1 MKAFKKFKSMTNQGE
16 KFGGEAVKV
25 LRKMPMWQRIVSA
38 IVAFLLVFLLWP
50 ADAAKTITAWANDA
64 ETQVATEEGVTDP
77 DPESPD
83 PGGGGEE
90 SDDPEVDPESSDQP
104 EVAGPVLETDST
116 DESTETEE
124 DSGTL
129 NAAGPEACGA
139 YVWDFSAYTGNKKT
153 IKTKSDVAS
162 YEKHVYNAT
171 GKVAQITFI
180 DPFSTNNN
188 TLDGGSTTI
197 STSGFE
203 MNN

>member
-1 MKAFKKFKSMTNQGE
+1 MKAFKKFKSMTNQRE

-104 EVAGPVLETDST
+104 EVEDISGDSETD
-116 DESTETEE
+116 E
-124 DSGTL
+124 
-129 NAAGPEACGA
+129 
-139 YVWDFSAYTGNKKT
+139 
-153 IKTKSDVAS
+153 
-162 YEKHVYNAT
+162 
-171 GKVAQITFI
+171 
-180 DPFSTNNN
+180 
-188 TLDGGSTTI
+188 
-197 STSGFE
+197 GFE
-203 MNN
+203 DGEFDENAIYLDATNPVPNITENCGPYE

>member
-90 SDDPEVDPESSDQP
+90 SDDPEVNPEPDPEIEPEAEPEESAGSETSAESFDQ
-104 EVAGPVLETDST
+104 ETDENANFLDASNPVPNL
-116 DESTETEE
+116 TEVC
-124 DSGTL
+124 
-129 NAAGPEACGA
+129 GP
-139 YVWDFSAYTGNKKT
+139 
-153 IKTKSDVAS
+153 
-162 YEKHVYNAT
+162 
-171 GKVAQITFI
+171 
-180 DPFSTNNN
+180 
-188 TLDGGSTTI
+188 
-197 STSGFE
+197 FE
-203 MNN
+203 